1 MYPQA
6 VALPKKHNLFIRVEL
21 RSDDADAQMPAMEA
35 IFPREGGEG
44 AMLRSAFSQVAAG
57 ARTALYHDEFK
68 VRLPALINAKHHLL
82 FTFFHIDLLLK
93 PDPPRP
99 VVVGYSV
106 LPLSLGAQ

>member
-21 RSDDADAQMPAMEA
+21 RSDDADVQMPAMEA
-35 IFPREGGEG
+35 IFPREEDG

-68 VRLPALINAKHHLL
+68 VRLPALITAQHHLL
-82 FTFFHIDLLLK
+82 FTFFHIDLLLRA
-93 PDPPRP
+93 DHPRP

-106 LPLSLGAQ
+106 LPLSMGAQ